1 MTEKLEKEICRIIK
15 EVGIGCSFDSHYIIE
30 NLTNNTSKVSNEY
43 YSNLPSGENMQI
55 ENLNSQIS
63 TYVKSLSGIEKL
75 NDKHLS
81 KNSRGKYSENALWKK
96 VSGD

>member
-1 MTEKLEKEICRIIK
+1 
-15 EVGIGCSFDSHYIIE
+15 
-30 NLTNNTSKVSNEY
+30 
-43 YSNLPSGENMQI
+43 MQI

-63 TYVKSLSGIEKL
+63 TYVRSLSDIEKL

-81 KNSRGKYSENALWKK
+81 KNIRGKYSENALWKK